1 MSTRELQN
9 SRVPTGAAAL
19 YGQNPQQTQPKQEVD
34 EENFWP
40 APAMAAPDTEAGAGV
55 DLDDYGETLAFLRC
69 FDTMYLIDDSA
80 AMAPYWGDV
89 KALLERLTPITVKY
103 DPDGIDIFFLNHR
116 PKGLL
121 SGMTFRKSGYRHI
134 GGYGDHDADSSKD
147 VSTVHGIFNRV
158 KPTGKCN
165 LGARLSKL
173 LTWYC
178 KKLKSDE
185 EDAALNLIVI
195 TAGKFDDDIK
205 APLIQAAKMLD
216 QMDVPE
222 HQVGI
227 QLFQIGQP
235 SPEVQRTFEYLDDE
249 LHLEAKTRD
258 IVDTT
263 TWSGEPG
270 SLSTDD
276 LLKVVLGAVVKKL
289 DERKSALNLTDGAAP
304 SKRLDGE
311 GDFM

>member
-9 SRVPTGAAAL
+9 TATPVLHKPWEKPAPA
-19 YGQNPQQTQPKQEVD
+19 VD
-34 EENFWP
+34 EENLWP
-40 APAMAAPDTEAGAGV
+40 APAMAQPDAEAGAGI
-55 DLDDYGETLAFLRC
+55 DLDDYGETLAFLRA

-121 SGMTFRKSGYRHI
+121 SGMTFRKSGYRRI
-134 GGYGDHDADSSKD
+134 GGYGDHDADGSKD

-158 KPTGKCN
+158 KPAGKCN

-178 KKLKSDE
+178 KKLKTDQ

-195 TAGKFDDDIK
+195 TAGSFDDDIK
-205 APLIQAAKMLD
+205 APLVQAAKMLD

-258 IVDTT
+258 I
-263 TWSGEPG
+263 PG

-289 DERKSALNLTDGAAP
+289 DQRKAGLNIPDSAP
-304 SKRLDGE
+304 KSKKLDGE
-311 GDFM
+311 GDFF

>member
-9 SRVPTGAAAL
+9 SRVATGAAAL
-19 YGQNPQQTQPKQEVD
+19 HNQPYQATKEEVE
-34 EENFWP
+34 EENLWP
-40 APAMAAPDTEAGAGV
+40 APAMAPADSEAGAGV
-55 DLDDYGETLAFLRC
+55 DVDDYGETLAFLRC

-80 AMAPYWGDV
+80 AMAPYWNDV

-121 SGMTFRKSGYRHI
+121 SGMTFRKSGYRRI
-134 GGYGDHDADSSKD
+134 GGYGDHDADASKD

-158 KPTGKCN
+158 KPAGKCN

-178 KKLKSDE
+178 KKLKTDE
-185 EDAALNLIVI
+185 EDAALNLI
-195 TAGKFDDDIK
+195 
-205 APLIQAAKMLD
+205 AAKMLD

-263 TWSGEPG
+263 TWTGQPG

-289 DERKSALNLTDGAAP
+289 DERKAGLNMPDSAPP

-311 GDFM
+311 GDFL